1 MQGGAPTISGKWFNP
16 HTGDSFEVRDTYI
29 EDNNIVIMTMDG
41 RRISLSML
49 GEYIQG
55 EAPQGKI
62 PDYQPAQI
70 NKKALVDSLGLD
82 TDDPLNQELNGNVK
96 ISSENTFYTN
106 NNTPTVATTG
116 VIDAPLPDVISIPT
130 VQLVEES
137 EDEKMVK
144 RVLKKAVAPDIDCK
158 IRWNKF
164 PTRQM
169 EMLLDFMDVPLDDIC
184 EYFMKQL
191 DIDVVRKE
199 LKEQIAAFIESKMN
213 SEDEKPELPQKPA
226 SKAPKTK
233 K

>member
-1 MQGGAPTISGKWFNP
+1 MNDPYMMQGGAPTISGKWFNP

-49 GEYIQG
+49 GEYSQG

-96 ISSENTFYTN
+96 ISSENTSYTN
-106 NNTPTVATTG
+106 NNTPTVATTSM
-116 VIDAPLPDVISIPT
+116 IDAPL
-130 VQLVEES
+130 LVEES

-144 RVLKKAVAPDIDCK
+144 RVLKKAVAPEIDCK
-158 IRWNKF
+158 IHWNKF

-169 EMLLDFMDVPLDDIC
+169 EMLLDFMDISLDDIC

-213 SEDEKPELPQKPA
+213 SEDEKPEVPQKPA
-226 SKAPKTK
+226 LKAPKTK

>member
-1 MQGGAPTISGKWFNP
+1 
-16 HTGDSFEVRDTYI
+16 
-29 EDNNIVIMTMDG
+29 
-41 RRISLSML
+41 ML

-82 TDDPLNQELNGNVK
+82 TDDPLNQELNCNIK
-96 ISSENTFYTN
+96 ISSENTSYTN
-106 NNTPTVATTG
+106 NNTPTVATTSM
-116 VIDAPLPDVISIPT
+116 IDAPLPDVISTST

-144 RVLKKAVAPDIDCK
+144 RVLKKAVAPEIDCK

-169 EMLLDFMDVPLDDIC
+169 EMLLDFMDISLDDIC

-213 SEDEKPELPQKPA
+213 SEDEKPEVPQKPA
-226 SKAPKTK
+226 LKAPKTK
-233 K
+233 NK